1 MFCDEEEEEEEVVVL
16 YRFKI
21 ATERPKGHCFC
32 GDRIFKKLSKRIIAS

>member
-1 MFCDEEEEEEEVVVL
+1 MFCDEEEEEVVVL

-32 GDRIFKKLSKRIIAS
+32 GDRIFKKPVLTEW